1 MDRQRLEKMTK
12 EELDAEAIKYGL
24 DPSDTRKQCIE
35 AIVLHL
41 EEHGPKDLLDNRDS
55 QSRLSRGAST
65 SYNSPI
71 GEEANV
77 SHSMNS
83 TRVAAAESMLPQFC
97 SFLAE
102 QIMQQQETMRRMME
116 VLSISHTSQ
125 PLAQTVP
132 ASSMGMSQP
141 TVSPT
146 AASVPSRSNNP
157 PQFTSAPSGG
167 ASENA
172 QVTSGQRRTAFTN
185 IFPAQAVKLLASQIP
200 EFDGAEDES
209 VELWLQKIER
219 IAQIHGVSEEVT
231 FLAAAGKLT
240 KSARR
245 WYDMSTGSTIE
256 SWMGF
261 KTAITKRFK
270 RRVLFHIVMQK
281 IEARKWIYTKETFHE
296 YAMDK
301 LALMKNLRL
310 PDQES
315 IHLLI
320 NGIASKALRGT
331 AAALRVETVDEFLEE
346 MFPITI
352 AFGESYKKPPYSTTK
367 PEKNKLPENIP
378 DKTQQVKISKEAY
391 CVYCRAKGHVRE
403 DCAKLKKKEQQPKS
417 NTSPKPATVSAVSD
431 DNSTVAVIGASEKKA
446 IETGKIILAVQEL
459 NGVACQL
466 SALLDTGSPI
476 SLVSQTVYNKYLKE
490 IPNVPVSQIK
500 TFNAING
507 TNIDLIGLIDT
518 KILESLPNIMSNIN
532 LHILKNNSFTTDLI
546 IGRDFLIEN
555 EIQLI
560 YILAKEII
568 KDKLYLLR
576 EIASVETVDIPSNN
590 LEELLSQIETDF
602 DVAVKNQLISVIC
615 EVENSKI
622 DCVNDDC
629 LVKIALKDESPYAYA
644 PRRFA
649 WSERLQLRAI
659 TDDLLTRYI
668 IKPSSSP
675 YCAQVVPVR
684 KRNGSLRLCVD
695 LRPLND
701 RVIKQRYP
709 FPIIEDCLT
718 RLSGK
723 KIFTLIDL
731 KDGFHNIKIHPDF
744 TKFFA
749 FATPDGQFEFK
760 RLPFGFCDSPAEFQR
775 RLIHILQPLI
785 KKYEVIIYI
794 DDILIPS
801 VTVEDNVDVLRKVL
815 ILLKQYKFEPTF
827 QKCSF
832 LKTTIEYLGKVIS
845 PSGISLSPR
854 HTDAV
859 RNFPLPK
866 KIVEVQRFL
875 GLTNFFRRFIQ
886 NYATIAKPLNNL
898 LKKSVEFDFNSEC
911 LDAFLLLKKKL
922 IDHPVLRLYNPTF
935 STELHTDASAIA
947 LAAILLQKQED
958 GQWAPVAYY
967 SQATNRSESNYHSF
981 ELEMLAVVKA
991 IERFHIYLFG
1001 LEFSVITDCHALV
1014 YAVNKAHLNSRIARW
1029 TIRLQNYRFKVIHRE
1044 GKRMSHVDALNRI
1057 VAYMDSMP
1065 LEREL
1070 EYKQLQDT
1078 RLKSIAE
1085 QLEYEDNEK
1094 FVLLEGLI
1102 FRKGQISHDLQSQ
1115 TQ

>member
-41 EEHGPKDLLDNRDS
+41 EEHGPRDLLDNRDS
-55 QSRLSRGAST
+55 HSRLSRGAST
-65 SYNSPI
+65 SYNSPNS
-71 GEEANV
+71 EEANV

-83 TRVAAAESMLPQFC
+83 TRAESMLPQFC

-125 PLAQTVP
+125 SLAQTVP

-157 PQFTSAPSGG
+157 PQFTPDPSGG
-167 ASENA
+167 ASEIA

-185 IFPAQAVKLLASQIP
+185 ISPAQAVKLLASQIP

-231 FLAAAGKLT
+231 FLAATGKLT

-270 RRVLFHIVMQK
+270 RRVLFHIAMQK
-281 IEARKWIYTKETFHE
+281 IEARKWVYTKETFQE

-331 AAALRVETVDEFLEE
+331 AATLRVETVDEFLEE

-403 DCAKLKKKEQQPKS
+403 DCAKLKRKEQQPKS
-417 NTSPKPATVSAVSD
+417 NPSPKPATVSAVSD
-431 DNSTVAVIGASEKKA
+431 DNSTVAVIGASEEKA
-446 IETGKIILAVQEL
+446 IKTGKIILSVQEL

-466 SALLDTGSPI
+466 SALLDTDSPI
-476 SLVSQTVYNKYLKE
+476 SL
-490 IPNVPVSQIK
+490 
-500 TFNAING
+500 
-507 TNIDLIGLIDT
+507 
-518 KILESLPNIMSNIN
+518 
-532 LHILKNNSFTTDLI
+532 
-546 IGRDFLIEN
+546 
-555 EIQLI
+555 
-560 YILAKEII
+560 
-568 KDKLYLLR
+568 
-576 EIASVETVDIPSNN
+576 
-590 LEELLSQIETDF
+590 
-602 DVAVKNQLISVIC
+602 
-615 EVENSKI
+615 
-622 DCVNDDC
+622 
-629 LVKIALKDESPYAYA
+629 
-644 PRRFA
+644 
-649 WSERLQLRAI
+649 
-659 TDDLLTRYI
+659 
-668 IKPSSSP
+668 
-675 YCAQVVPVR
+675 
-684 KRNGSLRLCVD
+684 
-695 LRPLND
+695 
-701 RVIKQRYP
+701 
-709 FPIIEDCLT
+709 
-718 RLSGK
+718 
-723 KIFTLIDL
+723 
-731 KDGFHNIKIHPDF
+731 
-744 TKFFA
+744 
-749 FATPDGQFEFK
+749 
-760 RLPFGFCDSPAEFQR
+760 
-775 RLIHILQPLI
+775 
-785 KKYEVIIYI
+785 
-794 DDILIPS
+794 
-801 VTVEDNVDVLRKVL
+801 
-815 ILLKQYKFEPTF
+815 
-827 QKCSF
+827 
-832 LKTTIEYLGKVIS
+832 
-845 PSGISLSPR
+845 
-854 HTDAV
+854 
-859 RNFPLPK
+859 
-866 KIVEVQRFL
+866 
-875 GLTNFFRRFIQ
+875 

-898 LKKSVEFDFNSEC
+898 LKKSVEFDFNNEC
-911 LDAFLLLKKKL
+911 LDAFLWLKKKL

-967 SQATNRSESNYHSF
+967 SQVTNRSESNYHSF

-991 IERFHIYLFG
+991 IEHFHIYLFG

-1014 YAVNKAHLNSRIARW
+1014 YAVNKAHLNPRIARW

-1044 GKRMSHVDALNRI
+1044 GKRMSHVDALSRI

-1085 QLEYEDNEK
+1085 QLEYEDNDK
-1094 FVLLEGLI
+1094 FVLLEGLV
-1102 FRKGQISHDLQSQ
+1102 FRKGPDKSRFAIPDSMINKVIRFYHDEMSHCGTGKTFQGISANYWYPSLRKKIRDYVENCLICIMANTSVNDREGEMQLTENVSIPFSVLHTDHFGLLKETPKELDAVENREASRKLALN
-1115 TQ
+1115 TEEKIKNYNK